1 MGMMDTAKIIETG
14 EFSYSMCIGSV
25 KRALDERYRLS
36 KRKETLTKELLESQS
51 LYVNMLDAQKLL
63 SAISDENT
71 EKTLDYI
78 TSMVNKVLSE
88 MFVSDTPKIRLT
100 KKLYGG
106 SKPHINVEL
115 VDGSGNTLDMALQSG
130 AGISQVVSFMYAIC
144 LIEIR
149 KGRRLLILDER
160 LNGLH
165 KAAKDILSEVIK
177 IFSRGGFQ
185 FIFVEYGLNNLGK
198 IYNVE
203 KRGDESRIV
212 GLEKGTDY
220 TDDTVYINDVDLSLV
235 ESGEESGKTTDVV
248 GESEDFGLD
257 DSDEISFDGIAY

>member
-1 MGMMDTAKIIETG
+1 MLSAEILKDCSYASHIGVVKKALKEKSSLEAKQKKLYQDIRDNQQE
-14 EFSYSMCIGSV
+14 
-25 KRALDERYRLS
+25 
-36 KRKETLTKELLESQS
+36 
-51 LYVNMLDAQKLL
+51 YVNMLDAMKLL

-71 EKTLDYI
+71 EKTLDFI

-88 MFVSDTPKIRLT
+88 MFKTDTPKIILT

-106 SKPHINVEL
+106 VKPHINVEL
-115 VDGSGNTLDMALQSG
+115 IDGNGNTLDMALQSG

-149 KGRRLLILDER
+149 KGRRLLIMDER

-165 KAAKDILSEVIK
+165 KEAKRIITEVIK
-177 IFSRGGFQ
+177 IFAKGGFQ

-203 KRGDESRIV
+203 KRGDESNIV
-212 GLEKGTDY
+212 SLEKGQEY
-220 TDDTVYINDVDLSLV
+220 NENVIFLSDDEINDIVKD
-235 ESGEESGKTTDVV
+235 
-248 GESEDFGLD
+248 SEV
-257 DSDEISFDGIAY
+257 IFD